1 MCSEYFS
8 VTSHGYC
15 SIIITNDM
23 MIKMILVEKI
33 IASCM
38 LMTENLLVLVSK
50 KSVARYVC
58 QLLFNVIK
66 YM

>member
-15 SIIITNDM
+15 SIITNDM